1 VLIGKQEVR
10 EQVSHYE
17 IYVTCT
23 ECGGEHPMRVRI
35 NLEDGPPHKR
45 SVSDAY
51 YGKTH
56 PPQLQA
62 VEGHNVLCIKT
73 GRTFIQSNLDDVFLV
88 PADMTSKKAF
98 NSV

>member
-10 EQVSHYE
+10 EPVSHYE

-23 ECGGEHPMRVRI
+23 ECGGENPMRVRI
-35 NLEDGPPHKR
+35 NLEDGPPNKR

-51 YGKTH
+51 PDKTH

-62 VEGHNVLCIKT
+62 VERHNVLCLKT
-73 GRTFIQSNLDDVFLV
+73 GRTIIQSNLDDVFLV

-98 NSV
+98 SLV